1 MKRSTLNFVIDAL
14 TFALFLFLTATG
26 FVLRYALPA
35 GSGRISGGGQGY
47 GAMARDITVLWG
59 LDRHQWGEI
68 HFTISVFILILLS
81 LHLVLHWRWIL
92 AVVRGKKREGSGARV
107 ALGAMG
113 ILGLL
118 FLAISPFFSS
128 PEQFTRNELKSGLS
142 AEAQT
147 EALAPSH
154 DDSIRGNM
162 TLQEIENETGVS
174 AQELIR
180 HLGMPPETPVQEK
193 MGRLRKQY
201 GFTMEQVREAVDELQ
216 KSD

>member
-92 AVVRGKKREGSGARV
+92 AVVRGQKREGSGARV

-113 ILGLL
+113 VLGLV
-118 FLAISPFFSS
+118 FLAITPFFSS
-128 PEQFTRNELKSGLS
+128 PEQFTRSELQSGLS
-142 AEAQT
+142 AGEQT
-147 EALAPSH
+147 EALSPSH

-162 TLQEIENETGVS
+162 TLQELEKETGVS
-174 AQELIR
+174 AQELIQ

-201 GFTMEQVREAVDELQ
+201 GFTMEQVREAVDEL
-216 KSD
+216 KKKD